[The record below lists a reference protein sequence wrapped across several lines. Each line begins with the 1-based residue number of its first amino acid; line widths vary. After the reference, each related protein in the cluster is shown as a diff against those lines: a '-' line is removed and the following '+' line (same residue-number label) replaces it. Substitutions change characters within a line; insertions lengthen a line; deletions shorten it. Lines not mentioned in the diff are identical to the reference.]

1 MDQLLT
7 DFGPIFRCQRM
18 SKLCL
23 LAFDVVYTQ
32 SLILAHKLIANYQQ
46 PEADSPQLTA
56 NSLQSTANGQKPT
69 ASSSQPKANSTHT
82 HPTANSTRPVRLCV
96 CMHVRKYLSTSLFP
110 HVLTSPAC
118 RYVHMSSKTSALIRT
133 CIFIRQS
140 SHTSLSTTLTPSSL
154 LLLASTLLR

>member
-7 DFGPIFRCQRM
+7 DFGPIFRSQSHVQSLFVSVRRRIYAEFNFGPQTH
-18 SKLCL
+18 SKLPTTTSRES
-23 LAFDVVYTQ
+23 A
-32 SLILAHKLIANYQQ
+32 
-46 PEADSPQLTA
+46 A
-56 NSLQSTANGQKPT
+56 NSQQSAVN
-69 ASSSQPKANSTHT
+69 SQRPKANSQQLAAQSQQHTHT
-82 HPTANSTRPVRLCV
+82 TANSTRPVRLCV

-110 HVLTSPAC
+110 HDLTSPAC
-118 RYVHMSSKTSALIRT
+118 SYVHMSSKTSALIRT